1 MECTTH
7 IFPLFGRFEWVLG
20 LFWPKKMAVFGP
32 KLQFLKLDVRYLRHP
47 FPAAT
52 VEFLAH
58 TLCGCP
64 SHP

>member
-1 MECTTH
+1 MECTRT
-7 IFPLFGRFEWVLG
+7 FPLLGHFEWVLG
-20 LFWPKKMAVFGP
+20 LFWRKNGYFWPSSAVFETEVRH
-32 KLQFLKLDVRYLRHP
+32 LQRP

>member
-1 MECTTH
+1 MECTHT
-7 IFPLFGRFEWVLG
+7 FPLFGRFEWVLG
-20 LFWPKKMAVFGP
+20 LFWPKNGCFWPYTAVFETE
-32 KLQFLKLDVRYLRHP
+32 VRHLEIP